1 MATAEPKKTADA
13 GTADRTEPD
22 WTDQVTDLI
31 VDSVDMVRARTTG
44 PLLDVSRAAVLALVA
59 VIVFVPVLVIVVVGL
74 TRFLHWLLP
83 GGIWVSYLVMGALFV
98 LLGALLWSRRRD

>member
-1 MATAEPKKTADA
+1 
-13 GTADRTEPD
+13 
-22 WTDQVTDLI
+22 
-31 VDSVDMVRARTTG
+31 
-44 PLLDVSRAAVLALVA
+44 
-59 VIVFVPVLVIVVVGL
+59 VFVPVLVIVVVGL